1 MIGIKKSF
9 TGVTKKQCIEFGQ
22 TAILVTLFLALYLK
36 QNNFVI
42 AAFICTLITVL
53 APIIFYPFA
62 FCWFGIAQILSFISS
77 RIIISLVFFLVV
89 TPMGL
94 LRQVFGKD
102 GLKIKQFKKNS
113 RSVMEERNHLYT
125 EADFINTF

>member
-1 MIGIKKSF
+1 MIGTKKIF

-62 FCWFGIAQILSFISS
+62 FCWLGISKILSFISS
-77 RIIISLVFFLVV
+77 RIIVSLIFFLVV
-89 TPMGL
+89 TPVGL
-94 LRQVFGKD
+94 VRQLSGKD
-102 GLKIKQFKKNS
+102 SLKMKQFKKN
-113 RSVMEERNHLYT
+113 RKSVMEERNHLYT
-125 EADFINTF
+125 DADFIHTF

>member
-1 MIGIKKSF
+1 MIRIKKIF
-9 TGVTKKQCIEFGQ
+9 TGVTKRQCIDFGQ

-42 AAFICTLITVL
+42 AAFICTLVTVL

-62 FCWFGIAQILSFISS
+62 FCWFGISEILSFISS
-77 RIIISLVFFLVV
+77 RIVVSLVFFLVV

-94 LRQVFGKD
+94 LRQLSGKD
-102 GLKIKQFKKNS
+102 SLKIKQFRKNRQS
-113 RSVMEERNHLYT
+113 AMEERNHLYT
-125 EADFINTF
+125 EADFIHTF

>member
-1 MIGIKKSF
+1 MIGIKKIF
-9 TGVTKKQCIEFGQ
+9 TGVTKKQCIDFGQ

-62 FCWFGIAQILSFISS
+62 FCWFGISQILSFISS
-77 RIIISLVFFLVV
+77 RIIVSLVFFLVV

-94 LRQVFGKD
+94 FRQLSGKD
-102 GLKIKQFKKNS
+102 SLKIKQFKKNS
-113 RSVMEERNHLYT
+113 QSVMEERNHLYT
-125 EADFINTF
+125 EADFIHTF

>member
-1 MIGIKKSF
+1 MIDIKKIF
-9 TGVTKKQCIEFGQ
+9 TGITKKQCIELGQ

-62 FCWFGIAQILSFISS
+62 FCWLGISKILGFISS
-77 RIIISLVFFLVV
+77 RIIVRLIFFLVV
-89 TPMGL
+89 TPVGI
-94 LRQVFGKD
+94 LRQLSGKD
-102 GLKIKQFKKNS
+102 SLKIKQFKKNS
-113 RSVMEERNHLYT
+113 QSVMEERNHLYT
-125 EADFINTF
+125 EADLTHTF